1 VPTYTYRVNDT
12 GEIQE
17 HILRMTEKD
26 AFTAN
31 HPELEP
37 VILHTIPLCDPVRI
51 GVRRIPT
58 GFREVLTRI
67 KKANPG
73 SDINV

>member
-1 VPTYTYRVNDT
+1 MPTYSYRVRDT

-17 HILRMTEKD
+17 HVLRMTEKD
-26 AFTAN
+26 TFTAN

-37 VILHTIPLCDPVRI
+37 VILHTNPLCDPVRI

-58 GFREVLTRI
+58 GFRDVLKGI